1 MQAGWQTSALDPAAA
16 AYQWFVDMRFRHQVH
31 EIRVPLSPEDT
42 AESLVARFFA
52 SYEQAF
58 GRGSAVAGSPTEIVT
73 FHLVST
79 LPAAAY
85 SLTRSSQAEGSA
97 PVPTTTRDVYFDEQ
111 PTATPVFA
119 LADLAPGARLEG
131 PLIVESPNTTVVV
144 HAGQAVEVDGYS
156 NLGIT
161 V

>member
-1 MQAGWQTSALDPAAA
+1 
-16 AYQWFVDMRFRHQVH
+16 MRFRHQVH

-79 LPAAAY
+79 LPAAACY
-85 SLTRSSQAEGSA
+85 ALSGRGLCACTHLDARRVLRRAA
-97 PVPTTTRDVYFDEQ
+97 HRDSRVR
-111 PTATPVFA
+111 A

-144 HAGQAVEVDGYS
+144 HGGQAVEVDGYS
-156 NLGIT
+156 NLGIA